1 MTPLVIRAWAQQRTA
16 ADFIQLIEDYNID
29 LELIDI
35 ENILDYNEGMALVR
49 VNDLLIEFCDGNLF
63 EISEY
68 NFDCI

>member
-1 MTPLVIRAWAQQRTA
+1 MTSLIIQAWAQQHTA
-16 ADFIQLIEDYNID
+16 ADFINIVEGYNLD
-29 LELIDI
+29 LELITID
-35 ENILDYNEGMALVR
+35 NILNYNEGMALVR